1 MGVAGRRVGGASAG
15 AGAGKPGSGL
25 SRLGYNAGQATKKE
39 VFAVFHPTLPRHPR
53 EYVSEFPHTKI
64 DVSS

>member
-15 AGAGKPGSGL
+15 VGAGKPGSGL

-39 VFAVFHPTLPRHPR
+39 VFALLYLTLQQHHLC
-53 EYVSEFPHTKI
+53 YVNGAKI
-64 DVSS
+64 VKVTTT

>member
-39 VFAVFHPTLPRHPR
+39 VFAVLRRPGL
-53 EYVSEFPHTKI
+53 VG
-64 DVSS
+64 D